1 MDGFGS
7 REVTILLVLAC
18 FVLIPQVI
26 SIFVYHRVL
35 GALPSERRLIS
46 AQSTFLLLIPFFSTV
61 YEFYVVLRLSR
72 SLQDYFAIV
81 EEPKMGGCGRILGI
95 SFCLCNAGALIP
107 AVGMVL
113 GVLGL
118 LLWIVYMM
126 TILELRKVVLQSL
139 ERYGSQGPVEPA
151 VVEPERG

>member
-7 REVTILLVLAC
+7 RELTILLVLAC
-18 FVLIPQVI
+18 FVLIPQII

-35 GALPSERRLIS
+35 GALPVERRLIS
-46 AQSTFLLLIPFFSTV
+46 ARSTYLLLIPFFSTV

-72 SLQDYFAIV
+72 SLQDYFALV
-81 EEPKMGGCGRILGI
+81 EEPKMGGCGRILGV

-107 AVGMVL
+107 GVGMIL

-126 TILELRKVVLQSL
+126 TIDELRKVVLQSRD
-139 ERYGSQGPVEPA
+139 RYGSPSAAELAAVEPD
-151 VVEPERG
+151 RG